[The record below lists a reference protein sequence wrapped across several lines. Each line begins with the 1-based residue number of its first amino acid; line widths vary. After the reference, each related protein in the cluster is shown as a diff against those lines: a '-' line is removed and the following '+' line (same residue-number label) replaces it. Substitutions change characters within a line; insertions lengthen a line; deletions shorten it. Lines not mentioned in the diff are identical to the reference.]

1 LQTGDAVAEL
11 LTRSVRAGDLIF
23 AQGDAADVAYVV
35 ESGEVEIRIRA
46 DGVARRI
53 ALVGPG
59 DLLGEMAVVDDSPRS
74 ATAIAR
80 LDTRR
85 DAAGLAQ
92 DPAAQWHDQATI
104 PASPANTGAL
114 ERIKLEN
121 ELKASINS
129 GEMRLFVQPI
139 VDMHS
144 HQIAGFESLVRWQ
157 HPVCGMVRPDVF
169 IGIAEDCGLIVP
181 LGRWILRE
189 ACGIALRFEREANRA
204 GLQGRQGFISVNV
217 SAGQFHDPDFL
228 PALAGILGETGMAP
242 SRLKLEITESVL
254 TDSAAAKRWIEGCK
268 ALGVRVALDDFG
280 TGYSSLSYLHEFEID
295 TLKIDQSFV
304 RRILDDQRSEKIVA
318 AIIQLS
324 QSLGLEI
331 IAEGI
336 ETQVIFDRLAAMGCQ
351 YAQGYLIA
359 RPSPADAYFDAA

>member
-1 LQTGDAVAEL
+1 
-11 LTRSVRAGDLIF
+11 
-23 AQGDAADVAYVV
+23 
-35 ESGEVEIRIRA
+35 
-46 DGVARRI
+46 
-53 ALVGPG
+53 
-59 DLLGEMAVVDDSPRS
+59 
-74 ATAIAR
+74 
-80 LDTRR
+80 
-85 DAAGLAQ
+85 
-92 DPAAQWHDQATI
+92 
-104 PASPANTGAL
+104 
-114 ERIKLEN
+114 
-121 ELKASINS
+121 
-129 GEMRLFVQPI
+129 
-139 VDMHS
+139 
-144 HQIAGFESLVRWQ
+144 VRWQ